1 MEVEVDPH
9 PMMGAVLQQE
19 LQLVWM
25 RRDIHGDHGE
35 IWQEKRETFCPGTKQ
50 LWSLKKVVAESWHV
64 STKQSA
70 FFELSM
76 VTTKNAAEDSPNIF
90 STLTSFDPD
99 DFERIPDDPIES
111 VVSFIKENRCLKP
124 KPWWA
129 KKTTIKAWR
138 ENHQE
143 EFLKSLS
150 KPERR
155 EIKNLESNTAQYAA
169 CFLHQLRQKQTIDNK
184 KK

>member
-1 MEVEVDPH
+1 MEVDPH
-9 PMMGAVLQQE
+9 PMMGAVLQEE

-35 IWQEKRETFCPGTKQ
+35 IWREKRETFSPGTKQ
-50 LWSLKKVVAESWHV
+50 LWSLKKVVAESWNV

-76 VTTKNAAEDSPNIF
+76 LDAEDSPNIF
-90 STLTSFDPD
+90 SMLSSFDPH

-111 VVSFIKENRCLKP
+111 VVSFIKENRDVKP

-129 KKTTIKAWR
+129 KKTTVRAWR
-138 ENHQE
+138 EKHQK

-155 EIKNLESNTAQYAA
+155 EIKKLKSNTAQYAA
-169 CFLHQLRQKQTIDNK
+169 CFLHQLRQKQKIGNK
-184 KK
+184 NK